1 MKRKLLLV
9 ICTLVIA
16 IAGAIGLSA
25 CSKVREILLKAPENI
40 AYDGTYITWDKV
52 DNAEYYMVQIGN
64 AEAARSNSTTYFY
77 EANGELFDVTVS
89 SVLGETQESTS
100 VTFKPLATIAEVFVG
115 NDGSISWDTVSGA
128 NAYQISING
137 TVLANNIT
145 DTRYTELPEGSNRV
159 KVKPVV
165 SGDNTFYSFWSA
177 EKDVYIYSVP
187 TNVRYD
193 GVSLTWQG
201 NAASYEV
208 NVNGKVSTVTG
219 NSMDYDSENRD
230 FNVTI
235 KALGNYT
242 STYDSK
248 TVSEDFY
255 YLDTVKELKVEDG
268 IVKWDAVE
276 RAESYKVRVN
286 GVVQN
291 AVITDTQYDKLPS
304 GRSND
309 VQVMP
314 VNESGN
320 YFSSWSAEKTI
331 YILDT
336 PTVNWNNDLELDG
349 EANNNLT
356 WNAVN
361 SANGYMARIALPD
374 GTTETETFSS
384 VQRALAHAYT
394 DVGVYKVEIKATAAV
409 GSADFYDSKYSE
421 AYTIERLVA
430 PKAAAKDFIV
440 SNRDSLAQGFTVNF
454 VPVSGASRYQLYRDG
469 ALRDGKT
476 TTGTAITET
485 GIVDSSAISEQH
497 FTYMV
502 RSMGSYNASRREVKL
517 PCLSEDALS
526 FDITV
531 LAAPQSPTMNG
542 FMLSWNP
549 VSNSSGYSVAFA
561 GQTVTAQ
568 AETFDLE
575 ILNAG
580 SYSVTVCA
588 RGNGSDVLASN
599 FSSPVAIER
608 LQAPTNIKIM
618 AGDENNGTLEYDEVA
633 NALSYQVFLDL
644 SQQALDETSWDN
656 MYQFIETDGT
666 TLNMIAVANYY
677 NNNHTLYYMT
687 SQASP
692 TQQFIRLAAPEFPEG
707 VFADSN
713 LMVWNAPDNINTSEY
728 TPTYRVYSAKDEQ
741 IGGGDVNGTR
751 FDISYLEGGKSYT
764 FLIKAIGNDT
774 KYLDSEYSIA
784 ITVYK
789 LATPEFTIQNGQYVW
804 QGVANA
810 SSYYMEIDGVMV
822 TADFHVSGSTYAY
835 TPRYT
840 QRGDH
845 QVTLKAIG
853 DARNNLDSGTFL
865 FTQRAEILTA
875 PEIDYEYSA
884 DTVVSGGK
892 IIVTVTKQSPNCA
905 GYQYEVAGQTIT
917 SAETSVEKLM
927 ENTGTYTIRVKALG
941 GSFDSDGV
949 YYVDSDYAG
958 GNSGY
963 QITLL
968 ARPGGFSINSDGV
981 IKWNNV
987 QNAYGYE
994 YQISFDGGAFS
1005 EITST
1010 GYNTLDPIPN
1020 YRQYHTIT
1028 IKVRAKGNATGTV
1041 ITSDWVEW
1049 TWTNS
1054 QI

>member
-1 MKRKLLLV
+1 MKKKLLILFLSV
-9 ICTLVIA
+9 IGTVMLALGI
-16 IAGAIGLSA
+16 SA
-25 CSKVREILLKAPENI
+25 CSKVQEILLKAPENI

-52 DNAEYYMVQIGN
+52 DDAEYYMVQIGN
-64 AEAARSNSTTYFY
+64 AEAARSNSTTYYY
-77 EANGELFDVTVS
+77 EANGESFDVTVS
-89 SVLGETQESTS
+89 SVLGETQESAS
-100 VTFKPLATIAEVFVG
+100 VTFKPLATIEEVFVG
-115 NDGSISWDTVSGA
+115 NDGSISWDAVSGA

-137 TVLANNIT
+137 TVLTNNVT
-145 DTRYTELPEGSNRV
+145 DTRYSDLPEGSNRV

-165 SGDNTFYSFWSA
+165 SGDSTFYSFWSE

-193 GVSLTWQG
+193 GTTLTWQG

-208 NVNGKVSTVTG
+208 NINGKVSTVTG
-219 NSMDYDSENRD
+219 NSMDYNSENRD
-230 FNVTI
+230 FNVTV
-235 KALGNYT
+235 KALGNYS

-255 YLDTVKELKVEDG
+255 YLDTVKELIVEDG
-268 IVKWDAVE
+268 IVKWDAVD
-276 RAESYKVRVN
+276 RAESYRIRIN
-286 GVVQN
+286 GVVQS
-291 AVITDTQYDKLPS
+291 AVLTDTQYDKLPS

-336 PTVNWNNDLELDG
+336 PTVSWNNDLELDG

-361 SANGYMARIALPD
+361 SANGYMARITLPN

-384 VQRALAHAYT
+384 AQMAFAHAYT
-394 DVGVYKVEIKATAAV
+394 YVGVYKVEVKATAAV
-409 GSADFYDSKYSE
+409 GSADFYDSKFSE
-421 AYTIERLVA
+421 PYTIERLAA
-430 PKAAAKDFIV
+430 PKAAAQDYIV
-440 SNRDSLAQGFTVNF
+440 SNRDSPAQGFTVNF
-454 VPVSGASRYQLYRDG
+454 VPVSGASSYQLYRDG

-476 TTGTAITET
+476 TTGSAITET
-485 GIVDSSAISEQH
+485 GIVDTSAIAEQH
-497 FTYMV
+497 FTYTV
-502 RSMGSYNASRREVKL
+502 RSMGSFNASRREVKL
-517 PCLSEDALS
+517 PCLSTEALS

-531 LAAPQSPTMNG
+531 LAAPQSLAMNG
-542 FMLSWNP
+542 FMLSWAS
-549 VSNSSGYSVAFA
+549 VSNSNGYSIAYA
-561 GQTVTAQ
+561 GQTFTAQ
-568 AETFDLE
+568 AETYDLA

-588 RGNGSDVLASN
+588 RGNGSNVLASN
-599 FSSPVAIER
+599 FSSPVEIER
-608 LQAPTNIKIM
+608 LQAPTNIKITS
-618 AGDENNGTLEYDEVA
+618 AENGTLTHDQVA
-633 NALSYQVFLDL
+633 NATSYQAFIDL
-644 SQQALDETSWDN
+644 SEQALDENAWNN
-656 MYQFIETDGT
+656 MYPFIETDGT
-666 TLNMIAVANYY
+666 TLHMIAVANYW
-677 NNNHTLYYMT
+677 NDNHTLYYMT
-687 SQASP
+687 SQSSP
-692 TQQFIRLAAPEFPEG
+692 TKQFIRLAAPEFPEG

-713 LMVWNAPDNINTSEY
+713 LMVWNAPSNINTSEY
-728 TPTYRVYSAKDEQ
+728 TPTYRIYSAIDEQ
-741 IGGGDVNGTR
+741 IGGGDLNGTR
-751 FDISYLEGGKSYT
+751 YDISALEGGKSYT
-764 FLIKAIGNDT
+764 FLVKAIGNDT
-774 KYLDSEYSIA
+774 QYLDSDYSVA

-789 LATPEFTIQNGQYVW
+789 LAKPEFTIQNGQYVW

-835 TPRYT
+835 TPRFT
-840 QRGDH
+840 QAGDH
-845 QVTLKAIG
+845 QVTLQAIG
-853 DARNNLDSGTFL
+853 DARNNLDSAVFT
-865 FTQRAEILTA
+865 FTQRAEVLTA
-875 PEIDYEYSA
+875 PEIDYKYSA

-905 GYQYEVAGQTIT
+905 GYQYEIAGQTTTSQAT
-917 SAETSVEKLM
+917 SAEKVI
-927 ENTGTYTIRVKALG
+927 ENTGTYTVRVKALG
-941 GSFDSDGV
+941 GAFDSDGV
-949 YYVDSDYAG
+949 YYVDSAYAG

-994 YQISFDGGAFS
+994 YQISFDGGAF
-1005 EITST
+1005 EDITST
-1010 GYNTLDPIPN
+1010 GYNTLDPIAN

-1054 QI
+1054 QV

>member
-9 ICTLVIA
+9 LCALVMV

-25 CSKVREILLKAPENI
+25 CSKVQEIMLDAPENI
-40 AYDGTYITWDKV
+40 TYDGAYIIWDKV
-52 DNAEYYMVQIGN
+52 ENAEYYMVQIGN
-64 AEAARSNSTTYFY
+64 AEAARSNSTTYYY
-77 EANGELFDVTVS
+77 EANGESFDVTVS
-89 SVLGETQESTS
+89 SVLGDTQESSS

-115 NDGSISWDTVSGA
+115 NDGSISWDAVSGA
-128 NAYQISING
+128 NAYQISVNG
-137 TVLANNIT
+137 NVLTNNVT
-145 DTRYTELPEGSNRV
+145 DTRYSDLPEGSNRI

-165 SGDNTFYSFWSA
+165 SGDNTFYSFWSE

-193 GVSLTWQG
+193 GTTLTWQG

-219 NSMDYDSENRD
+219 NSMDYNSENRD
-230 FNVTI
+230 FNVTV
-235 KALGNYT
+235 KALGNYS

-255 YLDTVKELKVEDG
+255 YLDTVKELIVEDG
-268 IVKWDAVE
+268 IVKWDAVD
-276 RAESYKVRVN
+276 RAESYRIRIN
-286 GVVQN
+286 GVVQS
-291 AVITDTQYDKLPS
+291 AVLTDTQYDKLPS

-336 PTVNWNNDLELDG
+336 PTVSWNNDLELDG

-361 SANGYMARIALPD
+361 SANGYMARITLPD

-384 VQRALAHAYT
+384 AQMAFAHAYT

-421 AYTIERLVA
+421 AYTIERLAA
-430 PKAAAKDFIV
+430 PRAATQDFIV
-440 SNRDSLAQGFTVNF
+440 SDRDSLAAGFTVNF
-454 VPVSGASRYQLYRDG
+454 VPVSGASSYQLYRDG

-476 TTGTAITET
+476 TTGSAITET
-485 GIVDSSAISEQH
+485 GIADTSAIAEQH
-497 FTYMV
+497 FTYTV
-502 RSMGSYNASRREVKL
+502 RSMGSFNASRREVKL
-517 PCLSEDALS
+517 PCLSEEALS

-531 LAAPQSPTMNG
+531 LAAPQSLAMNG
-542 FMLSWNP
+542 FMLSWAS
-549 VSNSSGYSVAFA
+549 VSNSNGYSVAYA
-561 GQTVTAQ
+561 GQTFTAQ
-568 AETFDLE
+568 AETYDLS

-588 RGNGSDVLASN
+588 RGNGSNVLASN
-599 FSSPVAIER
+599 FSAPVAIER
-608 LQAPTNIKIM
+608 LQAPTNIKITS
-618 AGDENNGTLEYDEVA
+618 EENGTLTHDQVA
-633 NALSYQVFLDL
+633 NATSYQAFIDL
-644 SQQALDETSWDN
+644 SEQALDENAWNN

-666 TLNMIAVANYY
+666 TLHMIAVANYW
-677 NNNHTLYYMT
+677 NDNHTLYYMS

-692 TQQFIRLAAPEFPEG
+692 TQQFIRLAVPEFPEG

-713 LMVWNAPDNINTSEY
+713 LMVWNAPSNINTSEY
-728 TPTYRVYSAKDEQ
+728 TPTYRVYSAIDTQ

-764 FLIKAIGNDT
+764 FLVKAIGNDT
-774 KYLDSEYSIA
+774 KYLDSDYSVA

-789 LATPEFTIQNGQYVW
+789 LATPEFSIENGQYVW
-804 QGVANA
+804 QGVAGA

-835 TPRYT
+835 TPRFT
-840 QRGDH
+840 QAGDH
-845 QVTLKAIG
+845 QVTLQAIG
-853 DARNNLDSGTFL
+853 DARNNLDSAVFT
-865 FTQRAEILTA
+865 FTQKAEILTA
-875 PEIDYEYSA
+875 PEIDYEYSS
-884 DTVVSGGK
+884 DTVVSDGK
-892 IIVTVTKQSPNCA
+892 IIVTVTEQSPNCA
-905 GYQYEVAGQTIT
+905 GYQYEIAGQTTTSQAT
-917 SAETSVEKLM
+917 SAEKVI

-949 YYVDSDYAG
+949 YYVDSAYAG

-968 ARPGGFSINSDGV
+968 ARPSGFSINSDGV

-994 YQISFDGGAFS
+994 YQISFDGGELS
-1005 EITST
+1005 DITSI
-1010 GYNTLDPIPN
+1010 GYNTLDPIAN

-1028 IKVRAKGNATGTV
+1028 IRVRAKGDATGTV
-1041 ITSDWVEW
+1041 ITSEWAEW

>member
-1 MKRKLLLV
+1 MKKKLLILFLSV
-9 ICTLVIA
+9 IGTVMLALGI
-16 IAGAIGLSA
+16 SA
-25 CSKVREILLKAPENI
+25 CSKVQEILLKAPENI

-52 DNAEYYMVQIGN
+52 DDAEYYMVQIGN
-64 AEAARSNSTTYFY
+64 AEAARSNSTTYYY
-77 EANGELFDVTVS
+77 EANGESFDVTVS
-89 SVLGETQESTS
+89 SVLGETQESAS
-100 VTFKPLATIAEVFVG
+100 VTFKPLATIEEVFVG
-115 NDGSISWDTVSGA
+115 NDGSISWDAVSGA

-137 TVLANNIT
+137 TVLTNNVT
-145 DTRYTELPEGSNRV
+145 DTRYSDLPEGSNRV

-165 SGDNTFYSFWSA
+165 SGDSTFYSFWSE

-193 GVSLTWQG
+193 GTTLTWQG

-208 NVNGKVSTVTG
+208 NINGKVSTVTG
-219 NSMDYDSENRD
+219 NSMDYNSENRD
-230 FNVTI
+230 FNVTV
-235 KALGNYT
+235 KALGNYS

-255 YLDTVKELKVEDG
+255 YLDTVKELIVEDG
-268 IVKWDAVE
+268 IVKWDAVD
-276 RAESYKVRVN
+276 RAESYRIRIN
-286 GVVQN
+286 GVVQS
-291 AVITDTQYDKLPS
+291 AVLTDTQYDKLPS

-336 PTVNWNNDLELDG
+336 PTVSWNNDLELDG

-361 SANGYMARIALPD
+361 SANGYMARITLPN

-384 VQRALAHAYT
+384 AQMAFAHAYT
-394 DVGVYKVEIKATAAV
+394 YVGVYKVEVKATAAV
-409 GSADFYDSKYSE
+409 GSADFYDSKFSE
-421 AYTIERLVA
+421 PYTIERLAA
-430 PKAAAKDFIV
+430 PKAAAQDYIV

-454 VPVSGASRYQLYRDG
+454 VPVSGASSYQLYRDG

-476 TTGTAITET
+476 TTGSAITET
-485 GIVDSSAISEQH
+485 GIVDTSAIAEQH
-497 FTYMV
+497 FTYTV
-502 RSMGSYNASRREVKL
+502 RSMGSFNASRREVKL
-517 PCLSEDALS
+517 PCLSTEALS

-531 LAAPQSPTMNG
+531 LAAPQSLAMNG
-542 FMLSWNP
+542 FMLSWAS
-549 VSNSSGYSVAFA
+549 VSNSNGYSIAYA
-561 GQTVTAQ
+561 GQTFTAQ
-568 AETFDLE
+568 AETYDLA

-588 RGNGSDVLASN
+588 RGNGSNVLASN
-599 FSSPVAIER
+599 FSSPVEIER
-608 LQAPTNIKIM
+608 LQAPTNIKITS
-618 AGDENNGTLEYDEVA
+618 AENGTLTHDQVA
-633 NALSYQVFLDL
+633 NATSYQAFIDL
-644 SQQALDETSWDN
+644 SEQALDENAWNN
-656 MYQFIETDGT
+656 MYPFIETDGT
-666 TLNMIAVANYY
+666 TLHMIAVANYW
-677 NNNHTLYYMT
+677 NDNHTLYYMT
-687 SQASP
+687 SQSSP
-692 TQQFIRLAAPEFPEG
+692 TKRFIRLAAPEFPEG

-713 LMVWNAPDNINTSEY
+713 LMVWNAPSNINTSEY
-728 TPTYRVYSAKDEQ
+728 TPTYRIYSAIDEQ
-741 IGGGDVNGTR
+741 IGGGDLNGTR
-751 FDISYLEGGKSYT
+751 YDISALEGGKSYT
-764 FLIKAIGNDT
+764 FLVKAIGNDT
-774 KYLDSEYSIA
+774 QYLDSDYSVA

-789 LATPEFTIQNGQYVW
+789 LAKPEFTIQNGQYVW

-835 TPRYT
+835 TPRFT
-840 QRGDH
+840 QAGDH
-845 QVTLKAIG
+845 QVTLQAIG
-853 DARNNLDSGTFL
+853 DARNNLDSAVFT
-865 FTQRAEILTA
+865 FTQRAEVLTA
-875 PEIDYEYSA
+875 PEIDYKYSA

-905 GYQYEVAGQTIT
+905 GYQYEIAGQTTTSQAT
-917 SAETSVEKLM
+917 SAEKVI
-927 ENTGTYTIRVKALG
+927 ENTGTYTVRVKALG
-941 GSFDSDGV
+941 GAFDSDGV
-949 YYVDSDYAG
+949 YYVDSAYAG

-994 YQISFDGGAFS
+994 YQISFDGGAF
-1005 EITST
+1005 EDITST
-1010 GYNTLDPIPN
+1010 GYNTLDPIAN

-1054 QI
+1054 QV

>member
-1 MKRKLLLV
+1 MKKKLLILFLSV
-9 ICTLVIA
+9 IGTVMLALGI
-16 IAGAIGLSA
+16 SA
-25 CSKVREILLKAPENI
+25 CSKVQEILLKAPENI

-52 DNAEYYMVQIGN
+52 DDAEYYMVQIGN
-64 AEAARSNSTTYFY
+64 AEAARSNSTTYYY
-77 EANGELFDVTVS
+77 EANGESFDVTVS
-89 SVLGETQESTS
+89 SVLGETQESAS
-100 VTFKPLATIAEVFVG
+100 VTFKPLATIEEVFVG
-115 NDGSISWDTVSGA
+115 NDGSISWDAVSGA

-137 TVLANNIT
+137 TVLTNNVT
-145 DTRYTELPEGSNRV
+145 DTRYSDLPEGSNRV

-165 SGDNTFYSFWSA
+165 SGDSTFYSFWSE

-193 GVSLTWQG
+193 GTTLTWQG

-208 NVNGKVSTVTG
+208 NINGKVSTVTG
-219 NSMDYDSENRD
+219 NSMDYNSENRD
-230 FNVTI
+230 FNVTV
-235 KALGNYT
+235 KALGNYS

-255 YLDTVKELKVEDG
+255 YLDTVKELIVEDG
-268 IVKWDAVE
+268 IVKWDAVD
-276 RAESYKVRVN
+276 RAESYRIRIN
-286 GVVQN
+286 GVVQS
-291 AVITDTQYDKLPS
+291 AVLTDTQYDKLPS

-336 PTVNWNNDLELDG
+336 PTVSWNNDLELDG

-361 SANGYMARIALPD
+361 SVNGYMARITLPN

-384 VQRALAHAYT
+384 AQMAFAHAYT
-394 DVGVYKVEIKATAAV
+394 YVGVYKVEVKATAAV
-409 GSADFYDSKYSE
+409 GSADFYDSKFSE
-421 AYTIERLVA
+421 PYTIERLAA
-430 PKAAAKDFIV
+430 PKAAAQDYIV

-454 VPVSGASRYQLYRDG
+454 VPVSGASSYQLYRDG

-476 TTGTAITET
+476 TTGSAITET
-485 GIVDSSAISEQH
+485 GIVDTSAIAEQH
-497 FTYMV
+497 FTYTV
-502 RSMGSYNASRREVKL
+502 RSMGSFNASRREVKL
-517 PCLSEDALS
+517 PCLSTEALS

-531 LAAPQSPTMNG
+531 LAAPQSLAMNG
-542 FMLSWNP
+542 FMLSWAS
-549 VSNSSGYSVAFA
+549 VSNSNGYSIAYA
-561 GQTVTAQ
+561 GQTFTAQ
-568 AETFDLE
+568 AETYDLA

-588 RGNGSDVLASN
+588 RGNGSNVLASN
-599 FSSPVAIER
+599 FSSPVEIER
-608 LQAPTNIKIM
+608 LQAPTNIKITS
-618 AGDENNGTLEYDEVA
+618 AENGTLTHDQVA
-633 NALSYQVFLDL
+633 NATSYQAFIDL
-644 SQQALDETSWDN
+644 SEQALDENAWNN
-656 MYQFIETDGT
+656 MYPFIETDGT
-666 TLNMIAVANYY
+666 TLHMIAVANYW
-677 NNNHTLYYMT
+677 NDNHTLYYMT
-687 SQASP
+687 SQSSP
-692 TQQFIRLAAPEFPEG
+692 TKQFIRLAAPEFPEG

-713 LMVWNAPDNINTSEY
+713 LMVWNAPSNINTSEY
-728 TPTYRVYSAKDEQ
+728 TPTYRIYSAIDEQ
-741 IGGGDVNGTR
+741 IGGGDLNGTR
-751 FDISYLEGGKSYT
+751 YDISALEGGKSYT
-764 FLIKAIGNDT
+764 FLVKAIGNDT
-774 KYLDSEYSIA
+774 QYLDSDYSVA

-789 LATPEFTIQNGQYVW
+789 LAKPEFTIQNGQYVW

-835 TPRYT
+835 TPRFT
-840 QRGDH
+840 QAGDH
-845 QVTLKAIG
+845 QVTLQAIG
-853 DARNNLDSGTFL
+853 DARNNLDSAVFT
-865 FTQRAEILTA
+865 FTQRAEVLTA
-875 PEIDYEYSA
+875 PEIDYKYSA

-905 GYQYEVAGQTIT
+905 GYQYEIAGQTTTSQAT
-917 SAETSVEKLM
+917 SAEKVI
-927 ENTGTYTIRVKALG
+927 ENTGTYTVRVKALG
-941 GSFDSDGV
+941 GAFDSDGV
-949 YYVDSDYAG
+949 YYVDSAYAG

-994 YQISFDGGAFS
+994 YQISFDGGAF
-1005 EITST
+1005 EDITST
-1010 GYNTLDPIPN
+1010 GYNTLDPIAN

-1054 QI
+1054 QV

>member
-1 MKRKLLLV
+1 MKKKLLILFLSV
-9 ICTLVIA
+9 IGTVMLA
-16 IAGAIGLSA
+16 LGLAA
-25 CSKVREILLKAPENI
+25 CSKVQEILLKAPENI

-52 DNAEYYMVQIGN
+52 GNAEYYMVQIGN
-64 AEAARSNSTTYFY
+64 AEAARSNSTTYYY
-77 EANGELFDVTVS
+77 EANGESFDVTVS
-89 SVLGETQESTS
+89 SVLGETQESAS
-100 VTFKPLATIAEVFVG
+100 VTFKPLATIETVYVA
-115 NDGSISWDTVSGA
+115 NDGSISWDAVSGA
-128 NAYQISING
+128 NAYQVSVNG
-137 TVLANNIT
+137 NVLTNDIT
-145 DTRYTELPEGSNRV
+145 DTRYSDLPEGSNRV

-165 SGDNTFYSFWSA
+165 SGDSTFYSFWSE
-177 EKDVYIYSVP
+177 EKDVYIYSAP
-187 TNVRYD
+187 ANVRYD
-193 GVSLTWQG
+193 GTTLTWQG
-201 NAASYEV
+201 NASSYEV

-219 NSMDYDSENRD
+219 NSMDYNSENRD
-230 FNVTI
+230 FNVTV
-235 KALGNYT
+235 KALGNYS

-255 YLDTVKELKVEDG
+255 YLDTVKELIVEDG
-268 IVKWDAVE
+268 IVKWDAVD
-276 RAESYKVRVN
+276 RAESYRIRIN
-286 GVVQN
+286 GVTQS
-291 AVITDTQYDKLPS
+291 AVITDTQYDGLPS

-336 PTVNWNNDLELDG
+336 PVVSWNNDLELDG

-361 SANGYMARIALPD
+361 SANGYMARITLPD

-384 VQRALAHAYT
+384 AQMAFAHAYT
-394 DVGVYKVEIKATAAV
+394 DVGVYKVEVKATAAV

-421 AYTIERLVA
+421 AYTIERLAA
-430 PKAAAKDFIV
+430 PRAATQNFIV
-440 SNRDSLAQGFTVNF
+440 SDRDSLAAGFTVNF
-454 VPVSGASRYQLYRDG
+454 VPVSGASSYQLYRDG
-469 ALRDGKT
+469 VLRDGKT
-476 TTGTAITET
+476 TTGSAITET
-485 GIVDSSAISEQH
+485 GIADTSAIAEQH
-497 FTYMV
+497 FTYTV
-502 RSMGSYNASRREVKL
+502 RSMGSFNASRREVKL
-517 PCLSEDALS
+517 PCLSEEALS

-531 LAAPQSPTMNG
+531 LAAPQSLAMNG
-542 FMLSWNP
+542 FMLSWAS
-549 VSNSSGYSVAFA
+549 VSNSNGYSVAYA
-561 GQTVTAQ
+561 GQAFTAQ
-568 AETFDLE
+568 AETYDLS

-588 RGNGSDVLASN
+588 RGNGSNVLASN
-599 FSSPVAIER
+599 FSAPVAIER
-608 LQAPTNIKIM
+608 LQAPTNIKITSE
-618 AGDENNGTLEYDEVA
+618 GNGTLTHDQVA
-633 NALSYQVFLDL
+633 NATSYQAFIDL
-644 SQQALDETSWDN
+644 SEQALDENAWNN

-666 TLNMIAVANYY
+666 TLHMIAVANYW
-677 NNNHTLYYMT
+677 NDNHTLYYMS

-692 TQQFIRLAAPEFPEG
+692 TQQFIRLAVPEFPEG

-713 LMVWNAPDNINTSEY
+713 LMVWNAPSNINTSEY
-728 TPTYRVYSAKDEQ
+728 TPTYRVYSAIDTQ

-764 FLIKAIGNDT
+764 FLVKAIGNDT
-774 KYLDSEYSIA
+774 KYLDSDYSVA

-789 LATPEFTIQNGQYVW
+789 LAKPEFTIQNGQYVW

-835 TPRYT
+835 TPRFT
-840 QRGDH
+840 QAGDH

-853 DARNNLDSGTFL
+853 DARNNLDSAVFT

-905 GYQYEVAGQTIT
+905 GYQYEIAGQTTTSQAT
-917 SAETSVEKLM
+917 SAEKVI
-927 ENTGTYTIRVKALG
+927 ENTGTYIVRVKALG
-941 GSFDSDGV
+941 GAFDSDGV
-949 YYVDSDYAG
+949 YYVDSAYAG

-968 ARPGGFSINSDGV
+968 ARPSGFSINSDGV
-981 IKWNNV
+981 IKWDNV

-994 YQISFDGGAFS
+994 YQISFDGGEF
-1005 EITST
+1005 EDIVST
-1010 GYNTLDPIPN
+1010 VYSALDPIADF
-1020 YRQYHTIT
+1020 RQYYSIT
-1028 IKVRAKGNATGTV
+1028 IRVRAKGDAAGQV
-1041 ITSDWVEW
+1041 ITSSWSEW

-1054 QI
+1054 GYAG

>member
-1 MKRKLLLV
+1 MKKKLLILFLSV
-9 ICTLVIA
+9 IGTVMLALGI
-16 IAGAIGLSA
+16 SA
-25 CSKVREILLKAPENI
+25 CSKVQEILLKAPENI

-52 DNAEYYMVQIGN
+52 DDAEYYMVQIGN
-64 AEAARSNSTTYFY
+64 AEAARSNSTTYYY
-77 EANGELFDVTVS
+77 EANGESFDVTVS
-89 SVLGETQESTS
+89 SVLGETQESAS
-100 VTFKPLATIAEVFVG
+100 VTFKPLATIEEVFVG
-115 NDGSISWDTVSGA
+115 NDGSISWDAVSGA

-137 TVLANNIT
+137 TVLTNNVT
-145 DTRYTELPEGSNRV
+145 DTRYSDLPEGSNRV

-165 SGDNTFYSFWSA
+165 SGDSTFYSFWSE

-193 GVSLTWQG
+193 GTTLTWQG

-208 NVNGKVSTVTG
+208 NINGKVSTVTG
-219 NSMDYDSENRD
+219 NSMDYNSENRD
-230 FNVTI
+230 FNVTV

-255 YLDTVKELKVEDG
+255 YLDTVKELIVEDG
-268 IVKWDAVE
+268 IVKWDAVD
-276 RAESYKVRVN
+276 RAESYRIRIN
-286 GVVQN
+286 GVVQS
-291 AVITDTQYDKLPS
+291 AVLTDTQYDKLPS

-336 PTVNWNNDLELDG
+336 PTVSWNNDLELDG

-361 SANGYMARIALPD
+361 SANGYMARITLPN

-384 VQRALAHAYT
+384 AQMAFAHAYT
-394 DVGVYKVEIKATAAV
+394 YVGVYKVEVKATAAV
-409 GSADFYDSKYSE
+409 GSADFYDSKFSE
-421 AYTIERLVA
+421 PYTIERLAA
-430 PKAAAKDFIV
+430 PKAAAQDYIV

-454 VPVSGASRYQLYRDG
+454 VPVSGASSYQLYRDG

-476 TTGTAITET
+476 TTGSAITET
-485 GIVDSSAISEQH
+485 GIVDTSAIAEQH
-497 FTYMV
+497 FTYTV
-502 RSMGSYNASRREVKL
+502 RSMGSFNASRREVKL
-517 PCLSEDALS
+517 PCLSTEALS

-531 LAAPQSPTMNG
+531 LAAPQSLAMNG
-542 FMLSWNP
+542 FMLSWAS
-549 VSNSSGYSVAFA
+549 VSNSNGYSIAYA
-561 GQTVTAQ
+561 GQTFTAQ
-568 AETFDLE
+568 AETYDLA

-588 RGNGSDVLASN
+588 RGNGSNVLASN
-599 FSSPVAIER
+599 FSSPVEIER
-608 LQAPTNIKIM
+608 LQAPTNIKITS
-618 AGDENNGTLEYDEVA
+618 AENGTLTHDQVA
-633 NALSYQVFLDL
+633 NATSYQAFIDL
-644 SQQALDETSWDN
+644 SEQALDENAWNN
-656 MYQFIETDGT
+656 MYPFIETDGT
-666 TLNMIAVANYY
+666 TLHMIAVANYW
-677 NNNHTLYYMT
+677 NDNHTLYYMT
-687 SQASP
+687 SQSSP
-692 TQQFIRLAAPEFPEG
+692 TKQFIRLAAPEFPEG

-713 LMVWNAPDNINTSEY
+713 LMVWNAPSNINTSEY
-728 TPTYRVYSAKDEQ
+728 TPTYRIYSAIDEQ
-741 IGGGDVNGTR
+741 IGGGDLNGTR
-751 FDISYLEGGKSYT
+751 YDISALEGGKSYT
-764 FLIKAIGNDT
+764 FLVKAIGNDT
-774 KYLDSEYSIA
+774 QYLDSDYSVA

-789 LATPEFTIQNGQYVW
+789 LAKPEFTIQNGQYVW

-835 TPRYT
+835 TPRFT
-840 QRGDH
+840 QAGDH
-845 QVTLKAIG
+845 QVTLQAIG
-853 DARNNLDSGTFL
+853 DARNNLDSAVFT
-865 FTQRAEILTA
+865 FTQRAEVLTA
-875 PEIDYEYSA
+875 PEIDYKYSA

-905 GYQYEVAGQTIT
+905 GYQYEIAGQTTTSQAT
-917 SAETSVEKLM
+917 SAEKVI
-927 ENTGTYTIRVKALG
+927 ENTGTYTVRVKALG
-941 GSFDSDGV
+941 GAFDSDGV
-949 YYVDSDYAG
+949 YYVDSAYAG

-994 YQISFDGGAFS
+994 YQISFDGGAF
-1005 EITST
+1005 EDITST
-1010 GYNTLDPIPN
+1010 GYNTLDPIAN

-1054 QI
+1054 QV